1 MLCFIFYYLLRTQID
16 EKNIQENKKN
26 IYIIKS
32 YNKILVPLSNVK
44 QFSNSVRSF
53 VTDNYM
59 LTKMRPL

>member
-1 MLCFIFYYLLRTQID
+1 MLCFIFYYLLRTQI

-44 QFSNSVRSF
+44 QFSNNVRSF